1 MLVISGTQLLC
12 ADSEESA
19 GQHSLS
25 RWRFYFSVSVV
36 LLITADFSAPSDHTA
51 GSSHK
56 RPSRVFLSTL
66 SALIFQT
73 PPEQPTELSTPN
85 VFFSSKFQST
95 SAILPK
101 AWSSLSKASKG
112 SWNPQEGLWS
122 QSYFANIQ
130 QCCLCF
136 LALFSP
142 KCTPNFLAVAGYTAS
157 QQSHAGQTWAQLA
170 STRQW
175 PTSSSLCSAC
185 YLFWK
190 LWVCFH

>member
-12 ADSEESA
+12 VDSEGSA

-25 RWRFYFSVSVV
+25 QRRFYFSVSVV
-36 LLITADFSAPSDHTA
+36 LLITADFSAPFDRTA

-56 RPSRVFLSTL
+56 RPSRVFLTAL

-85 VFFSSKFQST
+85 VFFNLKFQST

-130 QCCLCF
+130 ECCLCF
-136 LALFSP
+136 SGPLLSQVHTKFPSSCGVHSIPAEPRRVDMSP
-142 KCTPNFLAVAGYTAS
+142 AGF
-157 QQSHAGQTWAQLA
+157 HQTV
-170 STRQW
+170 
-175 PTSSSLCSAC
+175 TSSSLCSAC

-190 LWVCFH
+190 IWVCFH